1 MRSLINRLKEVA
13 DSMNNVGRR
22 PPFGAM
28 DDRMNMNMQ
37 MNRRKEQ
44 PYECDN
50 KRMQAN
56 ASNGAMD
63 CRRVAA
69 DVYELGFVLVET
81 LLYLDTHPQ
90 DAKALAYYSEM
101 KCKYEQA
108 RKKYNEL
115 IGPLQFTDC
124 TNENYWSWVATPMPW
139 EVEG

>member
-1 MRSLINRLKEVA
+1 
-13 DSMNNVGRR
+13 MNNVNRR
-22 PPFGAM
+22 PPFKPM
-28 DDRMNMNMQ
+28 DDCMNMQ
-37 MNRRKEQ
+37 MNRRMEQ
-44 PYECDN
+44 QCGCDSS
-50 KRMQAN
+50 RMMN
-56 ASNGAMD
+56 TSNFSRENRMPENRMSENRPMD
-63 CRRVAA
+63 CRRIAS

-101 KCKYEQA
+101 KCKYEEA
-108 RKKYNEL
+108 RRKYNEF

>member
-1 MRSLINRLKEVA
+1 
-13 DSMNNVGRR
+13 MNNIGRR

-28 DDRMNMNMQ
+28 DDRMNMN
-37 MNRRKEQ
+37 RRMEK
-44 PYECDN
+44 PCECDN
-50 KRMQAN
+50 SRNMTN
-56 ASNGAMD
+56 SSNRPMD

-90 DAKALAYYSEM
+90 DAKALVYYSEM

-108 RKKYNEL
+108 RKRYNEL